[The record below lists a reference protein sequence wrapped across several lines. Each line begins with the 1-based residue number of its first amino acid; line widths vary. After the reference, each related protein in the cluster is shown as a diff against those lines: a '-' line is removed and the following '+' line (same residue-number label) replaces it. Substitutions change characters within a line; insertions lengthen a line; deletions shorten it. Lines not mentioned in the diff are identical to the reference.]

1 MANCLQEQ
9 SRAAIRGKADFQGEQ
24 SMKFLSWRRQRREEE
39 LEEEIQSHLQMA
51 ICDRM
56 ERGESA
62 DEAASAARREFGNVG
77 LIKET
82 TRGMWGWTKARL
94 LLDDMRHGLRILR
107 KSPGWTA
114 VMCAVLAL
122 GIGLTTAIFSLA
134 HGILLRAL
142 PYPDPERL
150 VAISIT
156 NTVAAAAGY
165 TRISVNAATW
175 MEWRAQSEL
184 LEDIAITKLPTNF
197 NLTGD
202 GRPESVHGSLASWNL
217 LRALGVQPMLGRS
230 FTEEEALQNAKVAVL
245 SYGFWDRRFA
255 RDPAIVG
262 RKILL
267 NDESFEVIGV
277 MPPNFRYPTS
287 GLDFLAPLLIPPEEI
302 RTFGHFY
309 YKAVGRLKAGVNL
322 QQAQAELS
330 AISERLAEQR
340 RGGPGAGR
348 DGAWVESMID
358 SYVGQF
364 RTTLYV
370 LLAAVGCLLL
380 ICCVNLGG
388 LLMVRAN
395 ARTREFAV
403 RAALGASAAR
413 LRLQTLAEALPLSL
427 AGAGAGAL
435 LAWLLL
441 KVLVKRL
448 PLQLPGLETIG
459 LHGPALVFSLA
470 LSVLVTLLA
479 GMLPARLASRVRLAV
494 TMQQDSRTAPG
505 GGPVRNA
512 LVAAQIAVTLAL
524 VFAGGL
530 LAASLVAVLRV
541 NPGFSP
547 QGVLTM
553 GVQAPRAKYPTESQ
567 IANYY
572 QRLAAR
578 VKTIPGVIEAGV
590 SSLPPFGRGYPGGP
604 VEFEGRPDRT
614 SSGEFCSVTPGYFSA
629 MGVPLIRGRDFS
641 EHDKEGAPPVAIIDE
656 QLARSVFGDED
667 PLGRRIRFGVIT
679 DKTPWI
685 EIVGVA
691 GHIRSMNLET
701 DIRMQVYWPKA
712 QLRPELQ
719 RSQERGTLVVKT
731 AGRPESFTSAVA
743 QQIQRENPDQPVYDV
758 RSMQDWLDQSLQSR
772 NLLTGLVGLFS
783 GSALLLACL
792 GLYGVVSYGAG
803 LRLREFA
810 IRTALGAQAGDIRR
824 IVLAH
829 ALRLWIWGSAVGM
842 VLAWMAGRALK
853 TQLYGVGSADVVTLA
868 AAPALLLVTALLAG
882 LGPTRRAGRVDPAV
896 TLRSD

>member
-1 MANCLQEQ
+1 MNL
-9 SRAAIRGKADFQGEQ
+9 
-24 SMKFLSWRRQRREEE
+24 LLWRRQRREDE

-51 ICDRM
+51 IRDRI
-56 ERGESA
+56 ERGECA
-62 DEAASAARREFGNVG
+62 EEAEMAARREFGNVG

-82 TRGMWGWTKARL
+82 TRGMWGWTAARL
-94 LLDDMRHGLRILR
+94 VIDDMRYGLRMLR
-107 KSPGWTA
+107 KSPGWTV

-134 HGILLRAL
+134 YGILLRAL
-142 PYPDPERL
+142 PYPDPDRV
-150 VAISIT
+150 VAIHYTNSI
-156 NTVAAAAGY
+156 AAAAGY
-165 TRISVNAATW
+165 MRISVNAPTW
-175 MEWRAQSEL
+175 MEWRAQNKL
-184 LEDIAITKLPTNF
+184 FEDIAITRRAVNY

-202 GRPESVHGSLASWNL
+202 GRPERVQGARASWNL
-217 LRALGVQPMLGRS
+217 PRTLGVQPMIGRA
-230 FTEEEALQNAKVAVL
+230 FTEEEALRDAKVAVL

-287 GLDFLAPLLIPPEEI
+287 ELDLLAPLFIPPDEI
-302 RTFGHFY
+302 QAFGHFY
-309 YKAVGRLKAGVNL
+309 YGAVGRLKPGVSL

-330 AISERLAEQR
+330 AISERLARQR
-340 RGGPGAGR
+340 SRGPGGGQ
-348 DGAWVESMID
+348 DGAWVESLLD

-370 LLAAVGCLLL
+370 LLAAAGCLLL

-388 LLMVRAN
+388 LLIVRAN

-403 RAALGASAAR
+403 RAALGASATR
-413 LRLQTLAEALPLSL
+413 LRIQTLAEALPLSL
-427 AGAGAGAL
+427 AGAGAGSL

-441 KVLVKRL
+441 KFLVKRL

-459 LHGPALVFSLA
+459 LHAPALAFALA
-470 LSVLVTLLA
+470 LSVLVVLLA
-479 GMLPARLASRVRLAV
+479 GMLPARLASRAHLAA
-494 TMQQDSRTAPG
+494 TMQQDSRAVAG
-505 GGPVRNA
+505 GGRVRNA

-530 LAASLVAVLRV
+530 LAASLVAVMRV

-553 GVQAPRAKYPTESQ
+553 GLQTSRAKYPTEPQ
-567 IANYY
+567 VADYY

-578 VKTIPGVIEAGV
+578 VKTIPGVIEARV
-590 SSLPPFGRGYPGGP
+590 ASLPPFGRGYPGGP
-604 VEFEGRPDRT
+604 VQLEGKPEIT
-614 SSGEFCSVTPGYFSA
+614 STGEFCSVTPGYFSA
-629 MGVPLIRGRDFS
+629 MGIPLIRGRDFT

-656 QLARSVFGDED
+656 QLARNVFGAEN
-667 PLGRRIRFGVIT
+667 PLGKRIKFAAIT

-685 EIVGVA
+685 EIVGLA
-691 GHIRSMNLET
+691 GHIRSVSLEA
-701 DIRMQVYWPKA
+701 DSRLQVYYPIA
-712 QLRPELQ
+712 QLRPETQ
-719 RSQERGTLVVKT
+719 RTLESGILAVRT
-731 AGRPESFTSAVA
+731 AGRPESYTSAVVA
-743 QQIQRENPDQPVYDV
+743 EIQRENPDQPVYDV
-758 RSMQDWLDQSLQSR
+758 RSMQERVDQSLQSR
-772 NLLTGLVGLFS
+772 NLMTGLVALFG

-810 IRTALGAQAGDIRR
+810 IRTALGAQTADIRR

-829 ALRLWIWGSAVGM
+829 ALRLWIWGAGVGM

-853 TQLYGVGSADVVTLA
+853 TQLYGVGTADAVMLA
-868 AAPALLLVTALLAG
+868 FAPALLLVTALLAG
-882 LGPTRRAGRVDPAV
+882 LGPARRA
-896 TLRSD
+896 